1 MRKQKPIVDTNPNK
15 VRYYHKIFKEPYD
28 MTNPIEVQIRTLAV
42 EKLEEELNVNFQNTR
57 YFNAYM
63 GNWLKKHKLN
73 GAGLKTTRKKEGLTQ
88 GELAKKLRT
97 KQSNV
102 SLMERNQRPL
112 TKDAKDYIIGVY
124 REETPVQNHHYTSIP
139 LWYSRKMAGKL

>member
-1 MRKQKPIVDTNPNK
+1 MRKRKPIVDTNPNK

-28 MTNPIEVQIRTLAV
+28 MTNPIEVPIHTLAV

-57 YFNAYM
+57 Y
-63 GNWLKKHKLN
+63 N